1 MCSLWVKCLLLN
13 SFARNF
19 GQDPSPVI
27 QIHSSHM
34 SRYFECFFNTDN
46 KQTNL
51 TVTSV
56 VQLVL
61 FNAVELHGVSLAGVL
76 LALSVPQITVTI
88 TRNTC

>member
-1 MCSLWVKCLLLN
+1 MKRLLPN

-19 GQDPSPVI
+19 RQDPSPVI

-34 SRYFECFFNTDN
+34 RRYFEYFLNTNN

-56 VQLVL
+56 VQLAL

-76 LALSVPQITVTI
+76 LALSVPQSTVTI